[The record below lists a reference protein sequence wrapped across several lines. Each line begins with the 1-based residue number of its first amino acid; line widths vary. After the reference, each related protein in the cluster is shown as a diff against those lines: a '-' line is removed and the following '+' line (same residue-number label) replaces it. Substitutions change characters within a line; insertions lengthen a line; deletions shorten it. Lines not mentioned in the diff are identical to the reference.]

1 MKNFTLYGLR
11 KPGEEIRYVGVTGGD
26 LKTRLRD
33 HYKKKKRI
41 DYRGNWMAEA
51 KRKNI
56 QVEIIPCCVGLTEQE
71 AYNMETAVIEILR
84 LANVSL
90 VNTSAGGRRGPD
102 CTGKKHSEDA
112 KKKIGVAN
120 QISMLGNKNCLGKQ
134 NALGSK
140 HPQSES
146 TIEKIRAAHST
157 PEARKRT
164 SIAAT
169 GRKRSVETREKMAL
183 SKIGNKHGLGSK
195 HPHSD
200 STKEK
205 LSAKATL
212 QWEKKR
218 QEEILEEMWR

>member
-1 MKNFTLYGLR
+1 MKNYTLYGLR
-11 KPGEEIRYVGVTGGD
+11 KPGEEVRYIGITGGP
-26 LKTRLRD
+26 LEKRLRD
-33 HYKKKKRI
+33 HMRPRKSPHKDNWIKKLKRE
-41 DYRGNWMAEA
+41 GC
-51 KRKNI
+51 KL
-56 QVEIIPCCVGLTEQE
+56 EIIPYCVGLTEQE
-71 AYNMETAVIEILR
+71 ACNMETSVIETLR

-112 KKKIGVAN
+112 KKKIGAAN
-120 QISMLGNKNCLGKQ
+120 RISMLGNKNCLGKQ
-134 NALGSK
+134 NGLGSK
-140 HPQSES
+140 HPQSEA

-169 GRKRSVETREKMAL
+169 GRKRSVETRERMAL
-183 SKIGNKHGLGSK
+183 SKLGNKHGLGSK

-200 STKEK
+200 ATKEK
-205 LSAKATL
+205 LSAKASL